1 MKVMTYTK
9 EQLEDYSDQV
19 KIAVMRSLV
28 NEKFFEQEQADEWCE
43 NHTVVLRS
51 RSIFRTITQKWLKSE
66 KTEGDFVLVVK
77 KTF

>member
-1 MKVMTYTK
+1 
-9 EQLEDYSDQV
+9 
-19 KIAVMRSLV
+19 MRSLV
-28 NEKFFEQEQADEWCE
+28 NEKVLEQEQADEWCE

>member
-28 NEKFFEQEQADEWCE
+28 NEKVLEQEQADEWCE